1 MKGIASAGAE
11 TEDGPATAV
20 FRVRWVMIGLVFLAT
35 VINYLDRQALSVA
48 APVIIEQFHLSNVE
62 YSRIIFAFMLAYTVM
77 NGVSGP
83 MVDRLGTKL
92 GYAVCI
98 AWWSIAAMLHSLA
111 RGAFSFGAFRFLLG
125 MGEAGNWP
133 AAVKVVAEWFSPK
146 ERALASGI
154 FNSGSAIGAVVAP
167 PIVAWIILKSGWQ
180 SAFLMVGGAGLIWL
194 AIWVVVYHTPANAQA
209 GISRRP
215 VPLWNLLRSR
225 WVRQFT
231 ASKIFSDP
239 AWYFYIFWFPQYLK
253 SARGFD
259 IAAVGKFAW
268 IPFLTAGAGNLLGG
282 ACAAA
287 LLSRGIGVTWA
298 RKISVL
304 LFAALMTSA
313 IPAVLVS
320 NVFVSIGLISIAT
333 LGYTGALANMLAMP
347 ADRFPGNT
355 VGSVWGIAS
364 MGAGF
369 GGMVFSLLTG
379 WVVDH
384 YSYVPVFVG
393 FGILP
398 LMAAAIIWRLPD
410 GSEATAGDGIGIN
423 TAA

>member
-1 MKGIASAGAE
+1 VKGIASAGAE

-347 ADRFPGNT
+347 ADRFPGKT